1 VTNTHTHKRL
11 GKQLFIIQASAPSG
25 VKEDITYDDVGHL
38 HKPGLSC
45 INGNHL
51 IVLYGEDLWYLAAFV
66 LYLGFPGG
74 ASGKHMLTLQ
84 ETQEMWVQSL
94 GQKNPLEE
102 GTTTHSSILAWRI
115 PWTEEPGGLH
125 EVTKKSHRVK
135 VT

>member
-1 VTNTHTHKRL
+1 M
-11 GKQLFIIQASAPSG
+11 
-25 VKEDITYDDVGHL
+25 
-38 HKPGLSC
+38 
-45 INGNHL
+45 
-51 IVLYGEDLWYLAAFV
+51 LYGEDLWYLAAFV

-74 ASGKHMLTLQ
+74 ASGKNMLTMQ
-84 ETQEMWVQSL
+84 QTQVMWVQSL

-125 EVTKKSHRVK
+125 EVTKKSHGVK